1 MKSLFLFLKN
11 WTLPI
16 AMTCGIMGY
25 FIYTGIPALL
35 PTRMFVHNAVAF
47 IQPALIFSML
57 FITFCKVDPH
67 HLRLRR
73 WHGWLL
79 LIQTTVFSLLSLI
92 LIVLSQHL
100 SAGSI
105 AIVEGAMLCF
115 ICPTATAGAV
125 VTARLGGDAA
135 GLTTYTIFINIAA
148 AVIVPLFLP
157 LIHPHPEL
165 DFLNSFSLIVGK
177 VFPMLI
183 CPFFAA
189 MLIRRL
195 FPRIHNIILKCKD
208 LAFYLWAI
216 ALSVAIA
223 ITVRSIVHTNV
234 SLINQIGIAFV
245 SLISCV
251 IQFRIGRYLGKR
263 YGCPISAGQSLGQKN
278 TVFAIWMGYTFLTP
292 VSAIA
297 GGFYSVWHNIFNSW
311 QLYEKRKKEAYL
323 SER

>member
-183 CPFFAA
+183 CPFFCCNADTKTISA
-189 MLIRRL
+189 HPQYHLEMQGSG
-195 FPRIHNIILKCKD
+195 F
-208 LAFYLWAI
+208 
-216 ALSVAIA
+216 LSVGH
-223 ITVRSIVHTNV
+223 SP
-234 SLINQIGIAFV
+234 F
-245 SLISCV
+245 SCD
-251 IQFRIGRYLGKR
+251 
-263 YGCPISAGQSLGQKN
+263 SHNSQK
-278 TVFAIWMGYTFLTP
+278 
-292 VSAIA
+292 
-297 GGFYSVWHNIFNSW
+297 YSPHQCIFNQSDRYSLRQFDKLRYSIPDRTIFRQALWMPNKCRSESW
-311 QLYEKRKKEAYL
+311 AKEYCFCHLDGIYL
-323 SER
+323 PDSCQCYCRRFL